1 MPDLLRGRHFVI
13 RTQRSRDE
21 VQMVLTKAILPRT
34 AWLAQFAR
42 AAADRPDFAG
52 SVAGDRFD
60 MGRLARYAILAP
72 TVRGTI
78 VDDLGGARVEAD
90 VVLLSAP
97 QLVVLVLF
105 GLLMAAGYAL
115 SGWCAAGFFGLILL
129 ANVLMYVIPFA
140 GEAQKAERWLQS
152 RLDAGGP

>member
-1 MPDLLRGRHFVI
+1 MRG
-13 RTQRSRDE
+13 S
-21 VQMVLTKAILPRT
+21 
-34 AWLAQFAR
+34 
-42 AAADRPDFAG
+42 
-52 SVAGDRFD
+52 
-60 MGRLARYAILAP
+60 
-72 TVRGTI
+72 I

-105 GLLMAAGYAL
+105 GLLMTAGYAL